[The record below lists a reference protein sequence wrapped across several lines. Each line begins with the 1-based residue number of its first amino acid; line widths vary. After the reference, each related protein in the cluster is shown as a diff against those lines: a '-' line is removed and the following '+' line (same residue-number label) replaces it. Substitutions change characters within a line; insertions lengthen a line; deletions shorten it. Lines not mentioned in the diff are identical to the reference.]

1 MKQKKIII
9 AIDGFSSTGKSTIA
23 KELARQLKYIYI
35 DTGAMYRAVAYFA
48 MKNQMIGKG
57 FFYTEKLIDNLDKIK
72 IEFIYNSDLD
82 CSQTYLNGENVEK
95 QIRSIEV
102 SDYVSRIAELS
113 VVRTKLVHQQREI
126 GKNKAIVM
134 DGRDIGTVVFPEAE
148 LKLFIVAESKIRAK
162 RRYDELIDKDRKVT
176 FEQILDN
183 ITKRDY
189 IDTTRMDS
197 PLKKAEDA
205 FEIDNSYLTKEE
217 QFSRIMELVHQKI
230 I

>member
-48 MKNQMIGKG
+48 MKNQMIGKD

-113 VVRTKLVHQQREI
+113 DVRTKLVHQQREI

-134 DGRDIGTVVFPEAE
+134 DGRDIGTVVFPKAE
-148 LKLFIVAESKIRAK
+148 LKLFIVAEPKIRAK
-162 RRYDELIDKDRKVT
+162 RRYDELISKDRKVT

-189 IDTTRMDS
+189 IDTTRTDS